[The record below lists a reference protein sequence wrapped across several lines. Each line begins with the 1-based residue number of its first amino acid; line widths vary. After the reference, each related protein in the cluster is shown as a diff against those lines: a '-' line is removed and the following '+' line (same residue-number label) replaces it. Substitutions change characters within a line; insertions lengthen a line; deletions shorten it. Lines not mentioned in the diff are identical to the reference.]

1 MRKIGSK
8 RFGMLDFEPWPPVPD
23 NELIP
28 SPELVEDIGTSAR
41 LAHAILLRSRDELKA
56 IHEKLDGAE
65 IDVMKTWLNET
76 RNKVGAL
83 AAMIDEAFSRVQRI
97 DDCASRT
104 RQTIAPNCTESESP
118 GLAPAMGRPWAVEFL
133 KVSPLD
139 LTDGRLT
146 SIDR

>member
-65 IDVMKTWLNET
+65 IDVMKPWLNET

-83 AAMIDEAFSRVQRI
+83 AAVIDEAFSRVQSI

-104 RQTIAPNCTESESP
+104 RQTIAPTICTAYNCTESESP
-118 GLAPAMGRPWAVEFL
+118 ALRRAMGPAMGCR
-133 KVSPLD
+133 VS
-139 LTDGRLT
+139 
-146 SIDR
+146 

>member
-83 AAMIDEAFSRVQRI
+83 AAMIDEAFSRVQSI

-104 RQTIAPNCTESESP
+104 RQTIAPTICTAYNCTESESP
-118 GLAPAMGRPWAVEFL
+118 GLAPAMGPAMGCR
-133 KVSPLD
+133 VS
-139 LTDGRLT
+139 
-146 SIDR
+146 

>member
-8 RFGMLDFEPWPPVPD
+8 RFGMLDFEPWPLVPD

-83 AAMIDEAFSRVQRI
+83 AAMIDEAFSRVQSI

-104 RQTIAPNCTESESP
+104 RQTRAPTICTAYNCTESESP
-118 GLAPAMGRPWAVEFL
+118 GLAPAMGPAMGCR
-133 KVSPLD
+133 VS
-139 LTDGRLT
+139 
-146 SIDR
+146 